1 MTTLN
6 YGLVGC
12 GMMGQEHIRNIQLLK
27 NAQVAALFEPDAG
40 MRAAANELAPTATLA
55 TSIDELLKIDALDC
69 LVITSPN
76 FLHVEN
82 LKQITQARHIPI
94 LIEKPLFTEPE
105 DEAFIDEL
113 IQHYPAPLWV
123 AMEYRYMPPLAEFI
137 ERVDA
142 ATGGVTMLSLS
153 LIHI

>member
-69 LVITSPN
+69 LVCLLYTSPSP
-76 FLHVEN
+76 
-82 LKQITQARHIPI
+82 R
-94 LIEKPLFTEPE
+94 
-105 DEAFIDEL
+105 D
-113 IQHYPAPLWV
+113 
-123 AMEYRYMPPLAEFI
+123 
-137 ERVDA
+137 
-142 ATGGVTMLSLS
+142 
-153 LIHI
+153 